1 MRPIIPLALVTV
13 LAVGCASVPPDQDPV
28 QIRLN
33 DLDARVS
40 KVERVVTNQSLVQL
54 ATEVDTLQAQVRDL
68 RGQVDDLQNSNRE
81 LRKQQHDLYA
91 DLDKRVGALEHGG
104 AAGGGSDAGSAAG
117 GAAGS
122 AGGAADTGEAGVS
135 STEQSIYGQAFDA
148 LKAGSYSTAISGFE
162 SFLKQYPASP
172 LAPNAEYWL
181 GEAHYVNQDF
191 AAAGSAFQVVLDKW
205 PSSGKA
211 PDAMLD
217 LGNTQLAQGKTT
229 KGRAT
234 LRQVVSQYAGTD
246 AASRAQARLK
256 QLSSH

>member
-13 LAVGCASVPPDQDPV
+13 LAAGCATVPPDQDPV

-40 KVERVVTNQSLVQL
+40 KVERVVSNQSLVQL
-54 ATEVDTLQAQVRDL
+54 AQQVDTLQAEVRNL
-68 RGQVDDLQNSNRE
+68 RGQVEDLQNTTRE
-81 LRKQQHDLYA
+81 LRKQQRDLYN

-104 AAGGGSDAGSAAG
+104 TAAGGSGAGDGGS
-117 GAAGS
+117 
-122 AGGAADTGEAGVS
+122 GVS

-148 LKAGSYSTAISGFE
+148 LKAGSYSVAISGFE
-162 SFLKQYPASP
+162 SFLKQYPSSP

-181 GEAHYVNQDF
+181 GEANYVNQDF
-191 AAAGSAFQVVLDKW
+191 PAAESAFQAVLDKW
-205 PSSGKA
+205 PSSSKA

-217 LGNTQLAQGKTT
+217 LGNTQLAQGKTS
-229 KGRAT
+229 KGRET
-234 LRQVVSQYAGTD
+234 LRQVVSQYSGTG

-256 QLSSH
+256 QLSSQ

>member
-1 MRPIIPLALVTV
+1 MRSIIPLALVTV
-13 LAVGCASVPPDQDPV
+13 LAAGCASVPPDQDPV

-54 ATEVDTLQAQVRDL
+54 ASEVDTLQAQVRDL
-68 RGQVDDLQNSNRE
+68 SGRVDDLQNSNRE
-81 LRKQQHDLYA
+81 LLKQQHDLYA

-104 AAGGGSDAGSAAG
+104 TADGGSAESGAAAGAGASDADSG
-117 GAAGS
+117 GQ
-122 AGGAADTGEAGVS
+122 GAS

-148 LKAGSYSTAISGFE
+148 LKAGSYTVAISGFQG
-162 SFLKQYPASP
+162 FLKQYPSSP

-191 AAAGSAFQVVLDKW
+191 AAAGSAFQTVLDKW
-205 PSSGKA
+205 PSSSKA
-211 PDAMLD
+211 ADAMLD
-217 LGNTQLAQGKTT
+217 LGNTQLAQGKTA

-234 LRQVVSQYAGTD
+234 LRGVVSQYSGTD
-246 AASRAQARLK
+246 AAARAQSRLK

>member
-1 MRPIIPLALVTV
+1 MRPIIPLALVMV
-13 LAVGCASVPPDQDPV
+13 LAAGCASTPPDQDPV

-33 DLDARVS
+33 DLDSRVA
-40 KVERVVTNQSLVQL
+40 KVERVMSNQSLVQL
-54 ATEVDTLQAQVRDL
+54 ASQVDQLQAEVRDL
-68 RGQVDDLQNSNRE
+68 RGQVEDLQNTNQQ

-104 AAGGGSDAGSAAG
+104 SAASGSDSEG
-117 GAAGS
+117 
-122 AGGAADTGEAGVS
+122 GVS

-148 LKAGSYSTAISGFE
+148 LKAGSYSVAISGFQG
-162 SFLKQYPASP
+162 FLKQYPSSP
-172 LAPNAEYWL
+172 LAPNAQYWL

-191 AAAGSAFQVVLDKW
+191 AAAGSDFQTVLDNW

-217 LGNTQLAQGKTT
+217 LANTQLAQGKTT
-229 KGRAT
+229 KGRTT
-234 LRQVVSQYAGTD
+234 LRQVMSQYSGTD
-246 AASRAQARLK
+246 AATRAQKRLQ

>member
-1 MRPIIPLALVTV
+1 MRPIIPLALATV
-13 LAVGCASVPPDQDPV
+13 LTAGCASVPPDQDPV

-40 KVERVVTNQSLVQL
+40 KVERVVSNQSLVQL

-68 RGQVDDLQNSNRE
+68 QGRVDDLQNSNRE

-104 AAGGGSDAGSAAG
+104 TAGGGSDAGSAAG
-117 GAAGS
+117 GAAG
-122 AGGAADTGEAGVS
+122 GAPDSGEQGVS

-162 SFLKQYPASP
+162 SFVKQYPSSP

-181 GEAHYVNQDF
+181 GEAHYVNQDY
-191 AAAGSAFQVVLDKW
+191 AAAGTAFQVVLDKW

-217 LGNTQLAQGKTT
+217 LGNTQLAQGKAT

-234 LRQVVSQYAGTD
+234 LRQVISQYAGTD

-256 QLSSH
+256 QLSSQ

>member
-13 LAVGCASVPPDQDPV
+13 LAAGCASVPPDQDPT

-40 KVERVVTNQSLVQL
+40 KVERVMSNQSLVQL
-54 ATEVDTLQAQVRDL
+54 ATQVDQLQGEVRDL
-68 RGQVDDLQNSNRE
+68 RGQIEDLQNSNRE

-104 AAGGGSDAGSAAG
+104 TAGGGVAAG
-117 GAAGS
+117 DEGA
-122 AGGAADTGEAGVS
+122 S

-148 LKAGSYSTAISGFE
+148 LKAGSYSVAISGFE
-162 SFLKQYPASP
+162 GFLKQYPSSP

-191 AAAGSAFQVVLDKW
+191 AAAESAFQAVLDRW

-217 LGNTQLAQGKTT
+217 LGNTQLAQGKTS

-234 LRQVVSQYAGTD
+234 LRQVVSQFPGTD
-246 AASRAQARLK
+246 AATRAQKRLK
-256 QLSSH
+256 QLSSQ

>member
-13 LAVGCASVPPDQDPV
+13 LAAGCASVPPDQDPV

-40 KVERVVTNQSLVQL
+40 KVERVVSNQSLVQL
-54 ATEVDTLQAQVRDL
+54 ATEVDTLQGEVRDL

-104 AAGGGSDAGSAAG
+104 AAGDGSAAG

-122 AGGAADTGEAGVS
+122 AGGSSDSGEQGVS

-162 SFLKQYPASP
+162 SFLKQYPSSP
-172 LAPNAEYWL
+172 LAPNAQYWL
-181 GEAHYVNQDF
+181 GEAYYVNQDF

-217 LGNTQLAQGKTT
+217 LGNTQLAQGKTS

-234 LRQVVSQYAGTD
+234 LRKVISQYSGTD
-246 AASRAQARLK
+246 AAARAQARLK

>member
-1 MRPIIPLALVTV
+1 MRPLIPLALITV
-13 LAVGCASVPPDQDPV
+13 LAAGCASVPPDQDPV
-28 QIRLN
+28 QIRMN

-40 KVERVVTNQSLVQL
+40 KVERVVSNQSLVQL

-104 AAGGGSDAGSAAG
+104 AAGDGAAAG

-122 AGGAADTGEAGVS
+122 AGGASSDSDSQGVS

-148 LKAGSYSTAISGFE
+148 LKAGSYSTAISGFQ
-162 SFLKQYPASP
+162 SFLKQYPSSP
-172 LAPNAEYWL
+172 LAPNAQYWL

-191 AAAGSAFQVVLDKW
+191 AAAGIAFQAVLDQW
-205 PSSGKA
+205 PSSSKA

-217 LGNTQLAQGKTT
+217 LGNTQLAQGKTA

-234 LRQVVSQYAGTD
+234 LRRVVSQYSGTD
-246 AASRAQARLK
+246 AATRAQARLK
-256 QLSSH
+256 QLSSQ

>member
-13 LAVGCASVPPDQDPV
+13 LAAGCASVPPDQDPV
-28 QIRLN
+28 QIRMN
-33 DLDARVS
+33 DLDARIS

-54 ATEVDTLQAQVRDL
+54 ATEVDTLQAEVRDL
-68 RGQVDDLQNSNRE
+68 QGKVDDLQNSNRE

-104 AAGGGSDAGSAAG
+104 TAGGSA
-117 GAAGS
+117 AAGS
-122 AGGAADTGEAGVS
+122 AGSEAGTSDSDEQGGVS

-148 LKAGSYSTAISGFE
+148 LKAGSYSVAISGFE
-162 SFLKQYPASP
+162 SFLKQYPTSA

-205 PSSGKA
+205 PTSGKA

-217 LGNTQLAQGKTT
+217 LGNTQLAQGKTM
-229 KGRAT
+229 KGKAT
-234 LRQVVSQYAGTD
+234 LNQVVSQYAGTD
-246 AASRAQARLK
+246 AATRAQARLK
-256 QLSSH
+256 QLH

>member
-1 MRPIIPLALVTV
+1 MRPIIPIALITV
-13 LAVGCASVPPDQDPV
+13 LAAGCASVPPDQDPV

-40 KVERVVTNQSLVQL
+40 KVERVVSNQSLVQL
-54 ATEVDTLQAQVRDL
+54 ATEVDTLQAEVRDL
-68 RGQVDDLQNSNRE
+68 RGQVEDLQNSNRE

-104 AAGGGSDAGSAAG
+104 TAGGGSDAGSAGA
-117 GAAGS
+117 AAGS
-122 AGGAADTGEAGVS
+122 ADAGEQGAS

-148 LKAGSYSTAISGFE
+148 LKAGSYSVAISGFE

-172 LAPNAEYWL
+172 LAPNAQYWL

-191 AAAGSAFQVVLDKW
+191 AAAGIAFQAVLDKW

-217 LGNTQLAQGKTT
+217 LGNTQLAQGKTA

-234 LRQVVSQYAGTD
+234 LRHVVSQYSGTD

>member
-13 LAVGCASVPPDQDPV
+13 LAAGCASVPPDQDPV

-40 KVERVVTNQSLVQL
+40 KVERVVSNQSLVQM
-54 ATEVDTLQAQVRDL
+54 AQQVDTLQAEVRDL
-68 RGQVDDLQNSNRE
+68 RGQVEDLQNTTQE
-81 LRKQQHDLYA
+81 LRKQQRDTYT
-91 DLDKRVGALEHGG
+91 DLDKRVAALEHGG
-104 AAGGGSDAGSAAG
+104 AAGGGGSAADT
-117 GAAGS
+117 
-122 AGGAADTGEAGVS
+122 AGGGEGAS
-135 STEQSIYGQAFDA
+135 ATEQSIYGQAFDS
-148 LKAGSYSTAISGFE
+148 LKAGNYSVAISGFE
-162 SFLKQYPASP
+162 GFLKQYPTSP

-191 AAAGSAFQVVLDKW
+191 AAAEGAFQAVLDKW

-217 LGNTQLAQGKTT
+217 LGNTQLSQGKTS

-234 LRQVVSQYAGTD
+234 LRQVISQYAGTD
-246 AASRAQARLK
+246 AATRAQKRLK
-256 QLSSH
+256 QLSSQ

>member
-1 MRPIIPLALVTV
+1 MRRIIPLALVTV
-13 LAVGCASVPPDQDPV
+13 LAAGCATVPPDQDPV

-40 KVERVVTNQSLVQL
+40 KVERVVSNQSLVQL
-54 ATEVDTLQAQVRDL
+54 AQQVDTLQAEVRDL
-68 RGQVDDLQNSNRE
+68 RGQVEDLQNTSRQ
-81 LRKQQHDLYA
+81 LRKQQQDLYT

-104 AAGGGSDAGSAAG
+104 TAGGGTAGAG
-117 GAAGS
+117 E
-122 AGGAADTGEAGVS
+122 GGQGVS
-135 STEQSIYGQAFDA
+135 ATEQSIYGQAFDA
-148 LKAGSYSTAISGFE
+148 LKAGSYSVAISGFQG
-162 SFLKQYPASP
+162 FLKQYPASP
-172 LAPNAEYWL
+172 LAPNAAYWL

-191 AAAGSAFQVVLDKW
+191 AAAESAFQTVLDKW

-217 LGNTQLAQGKTT
+217 LGNTQLAQGKTD

-234 LRQVVSQYAGTD
+234 LRQVASQFPGTG

-256 QLSSH
+256 QLSSQ

>member
-1 MRPIIPLALVTV
+1 MRPIVVLALATV
-13 LAVGCASVPPDQDPV
+13 LTAGCASTPPDQDPV

-40 KVERVVTNQSLVQL
+40 KVERVMSNQSLLQM
-54 ATEVDTLQAQVRDL
+54 AQQVDTLQAEVRDL
-68 RGQVDDLQNSNRE
+68 RGQIDELQNSNRE

-104 AAGGGSDAGSAAG
+104 TAGGGSAPASGDSQN
-117 GAAGS
+117 
-122 AGGAADTGEAGVS
+122 GVS

-148 LKAGSYSTAISGFE
+148 LKAGSYSVAINGFQG
-162 SFLKQYPASP
+162 FLKQYPSSA

-181 GEAHYVNQDF
+181 GEAHYVNQQF
-191 AAAGSAFQVVLDKW
+191 AAAEIDFQTVLDNW

-217 LGNTQLAQGKTT
+217 LANTQLAQGKTT
-229 KGRAT
+229 KGRVT
-234 LRQVVSQYAGTD
+234 LRQVVSQYSGTD
-246 AASRAQARLK
+246 AAARAQKRLT
-256 QLSSH
+256 QLSSR